1 MNSLFSFPAKQLLAK
16 RIMALFNDGMQNPG
30 DIEEAL
36 KANGGAHP

>member
-36 KANGGAHP
+36 KANGAAHP